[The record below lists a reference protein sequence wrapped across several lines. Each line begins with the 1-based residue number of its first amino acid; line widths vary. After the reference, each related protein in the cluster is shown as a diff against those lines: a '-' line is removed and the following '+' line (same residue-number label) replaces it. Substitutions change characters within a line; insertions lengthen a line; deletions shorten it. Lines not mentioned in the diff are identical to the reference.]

1 MLNRWIG
8 ISTGALMILAN
19 AAIVWR
25 DVLPAWLAGDPPPN
39 EAILLSPGEERRV
52 QVGIYEANGRCIG
65 RSWTSSKRTSVGG
78 IVTVRTTTVL
88 GEIDLPGGLRTPPVR
103 IEISIT
109 YRSQQPHVDELDF
122 KMHGLGIPITLH
134 GEAMPT
140 GEFPFHWQV
149 GSRRGSVALDSTT
162 PAALGDVI
170 RPFDRLPDLY
180 VGRTWRLR
188 LLDPLAQMLPG
199 LERSGVDLAPV
210 VVRVTGRE
218 VIMHTGPNGAYK
230 VDAFVVEADGARAWV
245 APDGTVL
252 RQEVNVPIIGRLV
265 LLEEP
270 YDEEALNQARR
281 IGHESSAPP
290 ATPRLRR
297 RRHDF

>member
-1 MLNRWIG
+1 
-8 ISTGALMILAN
+8 MILAN

-25 DVLPAWLAGDPPPN
+25 DLLPAWLAGDPPPN
-39 EAILLSPGEERRV
+39 EAVLLAPGEERRV
-52 QVGIYEANGRCIG
+52 QVGIYEPGGLCIG
-65 RSWTSSKRTSVGG
+65 RSWTSSRRTSVGG

-88 GEIDLPGGLRTPPVR
+88 GEINLPGDLRSPPVR
-103 IEISIT
+103 VEISIT
-109 YRSQQPHVDELDF
+109 YRSQQPQVDELDF
-122 KMHGLGIPITLH
+122 RMYGLGIPISLH

-140 GEFPFHWQV
+140 GEFPFYWQV
-149 GSRRGSVALDSTT
+149 GSRRGSVALDSTA

-188 LLDPLAQMLPG
+188 LLDPLSQMLPG
-199 LERSGVDLAPV
+199 LERSGLDLTPV

-218 VIMHTGPNGAYK
+218 VITHVGPNGPYK
-230 VDAFVVEADGARAWV
+230 VDAFVVEADGMRAWV
-245 APDGTVL
+245 APDGSVL

-270 YDEEALNQARR
+270 YDEGALNQARR
-281 IGHESSAPP
+281 IGHELFSPSEN
-290 ATPRLRR
+290 RR
-297 RRHDF
+297 DDHR